1 MPSTFPSKIAEFF
14 IDVFVESIFKAVTAS
29 IFVATAKFFG
39 KNCEICCCRCC
50 CSYSVFNKP
59 VSCQDGHS
67 FCHHC
72 ITQWPSN
79 NNHCPVDRR
88 VLSDTLVRNLAVE
101 GAISR
106 RVIKCPST
114 ISLPG
119 GCSWTGPTAG
129 LENHLHCNM
138 KIMECNFKGRGY
150 ILRSYQRE
158 LAQHLLICPH
168 RTEKCPSCGVDVPHS
183 NQSVHDELC
192 VGKLVPC
199 PNNCGIQVER

>member
-1 MPSTFPSKIAEFF
+1 MSGYSPEL
-14 IDVFVESIFKAVTAS
+14 FVENVDQEFLCSI
-29 IFVATAKFFG
+29 
-39 KNCEICCCRCC
+39 C
-50 CSYSVFNKP
+50 YSVFNKP

-72 ITQWPSN
+72 ITQWQSN

-88 VLSDTLVRNLAVE
+88 VLSDTSVRNLAVE

-129 LENHLHCNM
+129 LENHLHCDM
-138 KIMECNFKGRGY
+138 KIMECNFKDARCSP
-150 ILRSYQRE
+150 IWL
-158 LAQHLLICPH
+158 
-168 RTEKCPSCGVDVPHS
+168 
-183 NQSVHDELC
+183 LC
-192 VGKLVPC
+192 VQRKGDPAPSML
-199 PNNCGIQVER
+199 